1 MGSQV
6 VPVAMFC
13 RGISASF
20 EARVRLLS
28 SLDFDFV
35 NSFAQLEM
43 QVETVKESRLSEQSN
58 ADRIESCC
66 KSGIDRK
73 LSGTLQIDG
82 DVHKMSRHVRASHAR
97 SHFDRGGERI
107 KPERLQERT

>member
-13 RGISASF
+13 RSISASF

-66 KSGIDRK
+66 KSGIDWK
-73 LSGTLQIDG
+73 LNSTLQIDG
-82 DVHKMSRHVRASHAR
+82 DIHKMSRHVRASHAR